1 MNHLVVTFIGPDR
14 TGVVDTFSNI
24 VKKHNGNWQTS
35 SMHHLSGFF
44 AGVFEVAV
52 EAANTEALSKSL
64 QDINGYK
71 VNVEKSANAELQTAN
86 VTMEFTASD
95 RAGIVQD
102 ISSVIHHHGGNLIKL
117 VSKRDNA
124 PHSGQMMF
132 KAKAQVSVNDNDID
146 TIISALENIA
156 DDLMVDISK

>member
-24 VKKHNGNWQTS
+24 VKTNHGNWQTS

-44 AGVFEVAV
+44 AGVIEVAV
-52 EAANTEALSKSL
+52 EQSNTEALISAL
-64 QDINGYK
+64 QKISDYK
-71 VNVEKSANAELQTAN
+71 VNIETSTNTEHQDAN
-86 VTMEFTASD
+86 VTMEFTAND

-102 ISSVIHHHGGNLIKL
+102 ISSIIHHHGGNLVKL
-117 VSKRDNA
+117 VSKCDNA

-132 KAKAQVSVNDNDID
+132 KAKARVAVNDQDID
-146 TIISALENIA
+146 TLVCALENIA

>member
-14 TGVVDTFSNI
+14 AGVVDTLSNI
-24 VKKHNGNWQTS
+24 VKKHHGNWQTS

-52 EAANTEALSKSL
+52 EAANSDELSIALQSI
-64 QDINGYK
+64 DGFK
-71 VNVEKSANAELQTAN
+71 VNVEKTANIEQQSAN

-95 RAGIVQD
+95 RAGIVQE

-124 PHSGQMMF
+124 PYSGQMMF
-132 KAKAQVSVNDNDID
+132 KAKAQVSVKDDDID
-146 TIISALENIA
+146 TLISALENIG
-156 DDLMVDISK
+156 DDLMVDISQ